1 MSTSTLNDQC
11 MSTFSESKSLDA
23 PLSTC
28 TRPCPTLLYS
38 AMQDVLEQGTLSPE
52 RSFDTSPLAS
62 SSSSSSIEPS
72 KSNKIPFRPPNGKLL
87 IPYSF
92 LGALAYAGPVE
103 EPEEPNE
110 EYGTSR
116 GYGYIGFRSFSSSLP
131 SVESLNRLLGWL
143 GFSNSYVTY
152 E

>member
-1 MSTSTLNDQC
+1 MGFMSEVYKEGQVHLYPAVSGETSSNHEESGELN
-11 MSTFSESKSLDA
+11 SSKTFESK
-23 PLSTC
+23 T
-28 TRPCPTLLYS
+28 
-38 AMQDVLEQGTLSPE
+38 
-52 RSFDTSPLAS
+52 F
-62 SSSSSSIEPS
+62 
-72 KSNKIPFRPPNGKLL
+72 L

-92 LGALAYAGPVE
+92 LVALAYAGPVE

-143 GFSNSYVTY
+143 GYSNSYVTY